1 MTSIGCRCKGGNVY
15 SRAILITRTL
25 SGSQDP
31 AVGGQKK
38 SRPLRHNDASLSDMR
53 GKAASSHKPVSYK
66 QAIIRERHTV
76 TPAVPLFFTL
86 QPAEAIP
93 PQGHS
98 PTGKRTKVA
107 IA

>member
-66 QAIIRERHTV
+66 QAIIRGRHTV

-93 PQGHS
+93 HHRDTAPQGNEL
-98 PTGKRTKVA
+98 RWQ
-107 IA
+107 